1 MSMTLVSN
9 GETLLVS
16 NDRGVATV
24 TLNRPDVLNALT
36 PDMQRGY
43 ARLLQELGRDPAVRV
58 IVVTGAGRGFCSGAD
73 VASITREEG
82 DESDPQFTTM
92 APQEI
97 PLMVESMAWG
107 ELQEALRARKESG
120 NPVFEPLSEQAE
132 ELLRCAVTDQV
143 QCRDGVRGV
152 V

>member
-9 GETLLVS
+9 DETLLVS

-58 IVVTGAGRGFCSGAD
+58 IVVTGAGRGFCSAD
-73 VASITREEG
+73 VRSITREEG
-82 DESDPQFTTM
+82 GESDPEFTTM
-92 APQEI
+92 APEEI
-97 PLMVESMAWG
+97 STI
-107 ELQEALRARKESG
+107 ALDVPKPVVAAVNGWSPGSGSRLWRRATSASS
-120 NPVFEPLSEQAE
+120 P
-132 ELLRCAVTDQV
+132 
-143 QCRDGVRGV
+143 RG
-152 V
+152 